1 MKDAACLTDRKPT
14 NNEEYGTTQILSVD
28 DEPVNHMVIEECI
41 NSTDYKVACRSPAHC
56 PCPASGCPQ
65 CPCPASVC
73 PQCPYAASCCP
84 QCPNVQNPDCH
95 AKAIVYLGSGTCNM
109 QLLGLILMQLDLK
122 CFV

>member
-56 PCPASGCPQ
+56 PC
-65 CPCPASVC
+65 
-73 PQCPYAASCCP
+73 AASCCP